1 MSGSLFQK
9 TPQNTG
15 DFSFHDIYDK
25 GLCWK
30 LSRGFFHLRQSPTK
44 SLIISSLKYFVSIW
58 PLEAMKSTLPYVPTF
73 KF

>member
-44 SLIISSLKYFVSIW
+44 SLIIPSLKYFV
-58 PLEAMKSTLPYVPTF
+58 
-73 KF
+73 